1 MQQGKSDI
9 QLFTS
14 LAINRTR
21 RIINDQRRNHRD
33 GEDHLADPKT
43 VGRIRLCIKG
53 FDDGETFLKASNG
66 DIMKSYN
73 EQRPGGVRGCGK
85 VFWKMLDVIR
95 ANAKFEAH
103 KAHERDSVSP
113 VANVSAVTTAAPQQ
127 PVFYSAEFFKAVST
141 IMELG
146 NIKEIDGAGIQF
158 LHEHFKVNEQPA
170 DKPVAEGEA
179 A

>member
-1 MQQGKSDI
+1 MTKEE
-9 QLFTS
+9 
-14 LAINRTR
+14 
-21 RIINDQRRNHRD
+21 IIDMAKTI
-33 GEDHLADPKT
+33 ADPKT
-43 VGRIRLCIKG
+43 VGRIKLCLKG
-53 FDDGETFLKASNG
+53 FDDGETFLKALNG
-66 DIMKSYN
+66 EIMQSYN
-73 EQRPGGVRGCGK
+73 ARRPGGVRGLGN

-103 KAHERDSVSP
+103 KAQKRDSASP
-113 VANVSAVTTAAPQQ
+113 VANVSAVTTAAPQA

-146 NIKEIDGAGIQF
+146 NIKEIDNEGINF

-170 DKPVAEGEA
+170 DRPVAEGDA